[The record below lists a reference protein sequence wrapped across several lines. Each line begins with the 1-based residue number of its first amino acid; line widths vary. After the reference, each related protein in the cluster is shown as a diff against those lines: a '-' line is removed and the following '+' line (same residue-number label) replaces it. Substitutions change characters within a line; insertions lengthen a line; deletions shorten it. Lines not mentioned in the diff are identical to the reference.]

1 MGNNWQCEYKIQNP
15 DSTTKVMVE
24 WLFFDLAR
32 CELQNVTVVDWG
44 TKNAVGPF
52 CGTETPPRWLSETNQ
67 IRVFVKSGEIP
78 DGLRCVF
85 NILDVHLLK
94 RSDFVEKFC
103 EKL

>member
-67 IRVFVKSGEIP
+67 IRVFVKSGQIP
-78 DGLRCVF
+78 DGLRRVF
-85 NILDVHLLK
+85 SYFSLIESKVLNYQK
-94 RSDFVEKFC
+94 YY
-103 EKL
+103 